1 MEIKRIDHYSIRT
14 LDVEASRRFYTEII
28 GLKVG
33 PRPPFDFPGVW
44 LNKAEPPAD
53 PDNPEN
59 NYGIVHVM
67 GVDRD
72 NPQALIDYMGGTDP
86 DTQQGNTGAL
96 DHVALAV
103 TGRAGMLERCRSSN
117 VSYFERTVPTL
128 GLHQVFIKDPNG
140 VTIELNFP
148 ASEAPLG
155 QNAATAAAST
165 RHCPPKSSPAPRR
178 PFSRPTRRC
187 PVRAPW
193 YRA

>member
-44 LNKAEPPAD
+44 LYKGEPPAD
-53 PDNPEN
+53 LDNPEN
-59 NYGIVHVM
+59 NYGMVHVM

-72 NPQALIDYMGGTDP
+72 NPQALIDYMGGADP
-86 DTQQGNTGAL
+86 DTQKDSTGAL
-96 DHVALAV
+96 DHIALAV
-103 TGRAGMLERCRSSN
+103 TGRAVMLERCRRGN
-117 VSYFERTVPTL
+117 VGFFERTVPAL

-148 ASEAPLG
+148 ASE
-155 QNAATAAAST
+155 
-165 RHCPPKSSPAPRR
+165 SSPAQD
-178 PFSRPTRRC
+178 
-187 PVRAPW
+187 A
-193 YRA
+193 AAA

>member
-44 LNKAEPPAD
+44 LYNGEPP
-53 PDNPEN
+53 PDLDNAES

-72 NPQALIDYMGGTDP
+72 NPQALIDYMGGADP
-86 DTQQGNTGAL
+86 DTLKGSTGAL

-103 TGRAGMLERCRSSN
+103 IGRAGMLERCRRSK
-117 VSYFERTVPTL
+117 VSFFERTVPSL

-148 ASEAPLG
+148 ASEAPQA
-155 QNAATAAAST
+155 QNTTAA
-165 RHCPPKSSPAPRR
+165 
-178 PFSRPTRRC
+178 
-187 PVRAPW
+187 
-193 YRA
+193 

>member
-14 LDVEASRRFYTEII
+14 LDVEASRKFYTEIL

-33 PRPPFDFPGVW
+33 PRPPFDFPGLW
-44 LNKAEPPAD
+44 LYRGEPPIDLDHAD
-53 PDNPEN
+53 G

-72 NPQALIDYMGGTDP
+72 NPQALIDYMGGAEP
-86 DTQQGNTGAL
+86 DTQQPDTGAL

-103 TGRAGMLERCRSSN
+103 TGRASMIERCHRNN
-117 VSYFERTVPTL
+117 VSYFERTVPAV

-148 ASEAPLG
+148 ASEAP
-155 QNAATAAAST
+155 QAQSTATAATA
-165 RHCPPKSSPAPRR
+165 
-178 PFSRPTRRC
+178 
-187 PVRAPW
+187 
-193 YRA
+193 

>member
-14 LDVEASRRFYTEII
+14 LDVEASRKFDTEIL

-33 PRPPFDFPGVW
+33 QRPPFDFPGLW
-44 LNKAEPPAD
+44 LYRGEPPVDLDHA
-53 PDNPEN
+53 EG

-72 NPQALIDYMGGTDP
+72 NPQALIDYMGGAEP

-103 TGRAGMLERCRSSN
+103 TGRAIMIERCKRNN
-117 VSYFERTVPTL
+117 VNYFERTVPAV

-148 ASEAPLG
+148 ASEAP
-155 QNAATAAAST
+155 QAQSATTAATA
-165 RHCPPKSSPAPRR
+165 
-178 PFSRPTRRC
+178 
-187 PVRAPW
+187 
-193 YRA
+193 

>member
-14 LDVEASRRFYTEII
+14 LDVEASRKFYTEIM

-33 PRPPFDFPGVW
+33 PRPPFDFPGLW
-44 LNKAEPPAD
+44 LYRGEPPVDLDHAD
-53 PDNPEN
+53 G

-72 NPQALIDYMGGTDP
+72 NPQALIDYMGGAEP

-103 TGRAGMLERCRSSN
+103 TGRAGMIERCHRNN
-117 VSYFERTVPTL
+117 VSYFERTVPAV

-148 ASEAPLG
+148 ASEAP
-155 QNAATAAAST
+155 QVQSTATTATA
-165 RHCPPKSSPAPRR
+165 
-178 PFSRPTRRC
+178 
-187 PVRAPW
+187 
-193 YRA
+193 